1 MVDNMVMALIRT
13 GIAAAAFGLMSATSF
28 SAQPLPDT
36 TQRETGAVWST
47 PGDGR
52 LVMLMRNADGFIAPI
67 AARVR
72 VCVTNFTGSSN
83 SVNLYIWTTGNPWDA
98 TPVTPLQQARN
109 LDLGECV
116 EIDQP
121 AALIIQ
127 DSTTSGIAS
136 GYYELLDLP
145 PNVPLSGVDNRD
157 SHKLKDRGNPVYIG
171 STQHPLATCDGPA
184 PAQSGYFLKSCALK
198 LDPQSANPDP
208 SSGLHVHGVRICT
221 GDKFVVTNETPPN
234 IDYPPGYLEL
244 IINNSFLKIDPP
256 QVYDYN
262 WNPVTPNGCRDV
274 IAGSSGINSLLGNI
288 YFMVGPVTA
297 VPPWDASK
305 VQQIIVQTQW
315 IYWK

>member
-1 MVDNMVMALIRT
+1 MVNNSVMAIIGT
-13 GIAAAAFGLMSATSF
+13 GVAAAAFGLMSAPSF
-28 SAQPLPDT
+28 SAQLPDT
-36 TQRETGAVWST
+36 ARPETGAVWST

-52 LVMLMRNADGFIAPI
+52 LVMLMRNTDGFTAPI

-98 TPVTPLQQARN
+98 APVTPLQQTRH
-109 LDLGECV
+109 LELGECV

-136 GYYELLDLP
+136 GYYELLNLP
-145 PNVPLSGVDNRD
+145 PNVPPSPSANRT
-157 SHKLKDRGNPVYIG
+157 SRMKDRGNPVFVG
-171 STQHPLATCDGPA
+171 SPQQLPAACVAPDPTQ
-184 PAQSGYFLKSCALK
+184 SNYFLKNCALT
-198 LDPQSANPDP
+198 LEPQSANPDP
-208 SSGLHVHGVRICT
+208 TLGLHVHGVRICT
-221 GDKFVVTNETPPN
+221 GDKFVVTNETPAN

-244 IINNSFLKIDPP
+244 IISNSLLQIDPP

-274 IAGSSGINSLLGNI
+274 IAGSAGINSLVSNI
-288 YFMVGPVTA
+288 YFMVGPVVA
-297 VPPWDASK
+297 VPPWDANK
-305 VQQIIVQTQW
+305 VLKISVQTQW